1 MIEPFRYTLF
11 MFIRTAKTKNPKTG
25 KVYVSHQLVE
35 TVQTEKGPRNRVLL
49 YLGRLDLPKDVLKVL
64 AQALEDRLNHR
75 TSLFPL
81 APEIEAIVTDALA
94 KNQPEARKGGRS
106 RKSGPRPTGAPVVSC
121 DSLETGKVRSL
132 GPEMVAHQAWQRLD
146 VDSVLLAAGFS
157 PKERALAEA
166 VVVGR
171 LIAPG
176 SELSTHRWLSARS
189 ALPEILGHGLETV
202 GKDAVYVVADRLWA
216 VKDRLETALAKV
228 TRDHFPSDS
237 LVFLYDLTNT
247 YLEGM
252 AQGNELARRGQSK
265 EKRSDCPLVSLSLI
279 VDDRGFPFQSHVDA
293 GNVSEPETL
302 PAVLDRIG
310 TRLSELGKSALF
322 PLSRPTIILDR
333 GIATKANLA
342 LLRKRGFPY
351 CVIERRSAEKDFP
364 DLFKTARETFEWFAP
379 DPGRP
384 ESGVYLHKLPP
395 QDGTVSLLVLSE
407 SRRAKEEAIDRRRE
421 ERFLEELAALRR
433 RLETAKRS
441 VSFEVLARRVGR
453 IEERYPSIARHY
465 AVTLHSRPAPE
476 ASGKSRAPK
485 PGKTSALLADRIAW
499 EKKPSRE
506 VRTETTGAYV
516 IETTHTDL
524 PASGIW
530 SLYTTLTRVE
540 AAFRSLKTDLGLR
553 PVFHHTADR
562 TRAHL
567 FVSVLA
573 YHLLADIEC
582 RLREANDTRSWST
595 IRSLLET
602 HVRLT
607 VSGTDPHTGRIHE
620 TRLSSKPEKEQKA
633 LYDRLTVKDPTRR
646 KITTLPP
653 EASLENPVA

>member
-1 MIEPFRYTLF
+1 
-11 MFIRTAKTKNPKTG
+11 MFIRIAKTKNPKTG

-64 AQALEDRLNHR
+64 AQALEDRLNRR

-94 KNQPEARKGGRS
+94 KNQPEARKGGHS

-121 DSLETGKVRSL
+121 DSLETSHVRSL

-146 VDSVLLAAGFS
+146 VDSVLIAAGFS
-157 PKERALAEA
+157 PRERALAEA

-176 SELSTHRWLSARS
+176 SELSTHRWLSSRS
-189 ALPEILGHGLETV
+189 VLPEILGHGLEAV

-216 VKDRLETALAKV
+216 VKDRLETALARV

-252 AQGNELARRGQSK
+252 AQGNKLAQRGKSK

-302 PAVLDRIG
+302 PAVLDRIE
-310 TRLSELGKSALF
+310 TRLSELAKSALF
-322 PLSRPTIILDR
+322 PPSRPTIVMDR

-351 CVIERRSAEKDFP
+351 CVIERRSAEKDFR

-384 ESGVYLHKLPP
+384 ETGVYLHKLPP
-395 QDGTVSLLVLSE
+395 KDGTVSLLVLSE
-407 SRRAKEEAIDRRRE
+407 SRRSKEEAIDRRRE
-421 ERFLEELAALRR
+421 ERFLEELATLRR

-441 VSFEVLARRVGR
+441 ISFDVLARRVGR
-453 IEERYPSIARHY
+453 IEERYPAIARHY

-485 PGKTSALLADRIAW
+485 PGKMAALLADRISW

-516 IETTHTDL
+516 IDTTHTDL

-530 SLYTTLTRVE
+530 SLYITLTKVE

-573 YHLLADIEC
+573 YHLLADIEG

-602 HVRLT
+602 HVRIT

-633 LYDRLTVKDPTRR
+633 LYDRLKVKDPTRR
-646 KITTLPP
+646 KITTLTP
-653 EASLENPVA
+653 EAPSENPVA

>member
-1 MIEPFRYTLF
+1 

-25 KVYVSHQLVE
+25 KLYVSHQLVE

-49 YLGRLDLPKDVLKVL
+49 YLGRLDLPKDALKVL

-81 APEIEAIVTDALA
+81 APEIEAVVTDALA
-94 KNQPEARKGGRS
+94 KNQPEARKGGRP
-106 RKSGPRPTGAPVVSC
+106 RKSLPRPTGTPVVSC
-121 DSLETGKVRSL
+121 DSLEASEVRSL

-146 VDSVLLAAGFS
+146 IDSALLAAGFS

-202 GKDAVYVVADRLWA
+202 GKDAVYVVADRLWT
-216 VKDRLETALAKV
+216 VKDRLETALARV

-252 AQGNELARRGQSK
+252 AQRGKSK

-302 PAVLDRIG
+302 PTVLDRIE
-310 TRLSELGKSALF
+310 TRLSELAKSALF
-322 PLSRPTIILDR
+322 PPSRPTIVMDR

-351 CVIERRSAEKDFP
+351 CVVERRSAEKDFP
-364 DLFKTARETFEWFAP
+364 ELFKTARETFEWFAP
-379 DPGRP
+379 DPGCP
-384 ESGVYLHKLPP
+384 ETGVYLHKLPP
-395 QDGTVSLLVLSE
+395 KDGTVSLLVLSE

-421 ERFLEELAALRR
+421 ESFLEELAALRR
-433 RLETAKRS
+433 RLETSKRS
-441 VSFEVLARRVGR
+441 ISFEVLARRVGR

-465 AVTLHSRPAPE
+465 TVTLHSRPAPE

-485 PGKTSALLADRIAW
+485 PGKTPALLADRISW

-516 IETTHTDL
+516 IDTTHTDL

-530 SLYTTLTRVE
+530 SLYMTLTKVE

-573 YHLLADIEC
+573 YYLLADIEC
-582 RLREANDTRSWST
+582 RLQEANDTRSWST
-595 IRSLLET
+595 IRSLLKT
-602 HVRLT
+602 HVRIT

-633 LYDRLTVKDPTRR
+633 LYDRLKVKDPTRR
-646 KITTLPP
+646 KITTLTP